1 MRRILLALAGAAF
14 LWVGPLLLVPGL
26 AFSQGV
32 NETNVAANL
41 SAAEGNTVPPVM
53 QFSGVLQDSAGRPL
67 TGVQGVTFA
76 LYREQEGGSPL

>member
-1 MRRILLALAGAAF
+1 MRQGFTRLIAVSLAAGVVS
-14 LWVGPLLLVPGL
+14 LGM
-26 AFSQGV
+26 
-32 NETNVAANL
+32 ETGQAQEAL
-41 SAAEGNTVPPVM
+41 VPPVM